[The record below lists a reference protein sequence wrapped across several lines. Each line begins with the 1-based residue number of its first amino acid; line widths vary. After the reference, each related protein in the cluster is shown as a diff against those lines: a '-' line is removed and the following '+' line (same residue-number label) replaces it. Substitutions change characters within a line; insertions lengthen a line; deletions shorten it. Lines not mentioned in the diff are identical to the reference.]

1 MINIG
6 NVFSF
11 SSSKFGNINLLS
23 EYMVNSHKN
32 STKLYSFYK
41 ISAINDSKKII
52 LLMYNYE
59 SVTIFLPRK
68 AAISW

>member
-11 SSSKFGNINLLS
+11 SSWNFGNINLLS

-41 ISAINDSKKII
+41 ISAINEFKK
-52 LLMYNYE
+52 NNNTN
-59 SVTIFLPRK
+59 V
-68 AAISW
+68 